1 MEKITSTTKR
11 RPSTT
16 TGDDSK
22 PKAGDTELLAMLGYK
37 QELRRHYSTIQI
49 FAVAFSIMGL
59 LPSIA
64 STLAFSMPAGPVGMV
79 WGMQKIIHFGKSTMS
94 LVTAN
99 GFHYTGWL
107 AASCFIFLVSL
118 AMADMASAMPTA
130 GGLYFWTHYYAA
142 EKWKN
147 PLSFLVGYSNTIG
160 LIGGICS
167 IDYGFANMLL
177 SVVSLGRDGEW
188 SATRPIIYGTY
199 VATVFAHG
207 FIAIFF
213 GRIMPKIQSACI
225 FLNIALV
232 LATVIALP
240 VGKSKNN
247 PPINPGS
254 YVFGEVQNLTA
265 WPTGWAFIMAWL
277 SPIWTI
283 GAFDSCVHMSEE
295 ATHAARA
302 VPLGII
308 SSTGLCGILGFVSL
322 AVIASSMSTDI
333 EGILNSKFGQ
343 PMAQVCFFLLS
354 DSIGEIWTC
363 LIHFTDLLRC
373 PGQERRYG
381 LHGRSNDRSVLH
393 GTKHCKSPL
402 VIPTVPPDTWILTN
416 TQTQIL
422 AASRQSWA
430 FSRDGALPFSSF
442 FRKVS
447 KQKYMLY
454 QPVRMVCGVTVA
466 SATIGLLCLID
477 EAAASALFSLAVAGN
492 DLAWLTP
499 ILARLIWGAERF
511 VPGEFYTGE
520 YLSKPI
526 AWVAVVYMVFA
537 IVLSMIPTV
546 GPNPSAQS
554 MNYTVVINGGL
565 WVGAL
570 LYYYV
575 YAKKTYKGP
584 QTTVSPEDEGQE
596 LEKE

>member
-1 MEKITSTTKR
+1 MADLIKS
-11 RPSTT
+11 PSRDKKSLRDGVEHDGPAE
-16 TGDDSK
+16 TGDM
-22 PKAGDTELLAMLGYK
+22 ELLATLGYK

-64 STLAFSMPAGPVGMV
+64 STLSFSMPAGPVGMV
-79 WGMQKIIHFGKSTMS
+79 WGW
-94 LVTAN
+94 LV
-99 GFHYTGWL
+99 
-107 AASCFIFLVSL
+107 ASFFIFIVSL

-177 SVVSLGRDGEW
+177 SMISITRDGSW

-199 VATVFAHG
+199 AATVFSHG

-225 FLNIALV
+225 FLNVALV
-232 LATVIALP
+232 VATVIALP
-240 VGKSKNN
+240 IGKSENA
-247 PPINPGS
+247 PPINSGS
-254 YVFGEVQNLTA
+254 YVFGQVENLTT

-308 SSTGLCGILGFVSL
+308 SSAGLCGVLGWLSL
-322 AVIASSMSTDI
+322 AVIAACMSTDI

-343 PMAQVCFFLLS
+343 PMAQIYFDALGKKGALGFMAVNAIVQYFMGLS
-354 DSIGEIWTC
+354 I
-363 LIHFTDLLRC
+363 
-373 PGQERRYG
+373 
-381 LHGRSNDRSVLH
+381 V
-393 GTKHCKSPL
+393 
-402 VIPTVPPDTWILTN
+402 
-416 TQTQIL
+416 L

-430 FSRDGALPFSSF
+430 FARDGALPLSTY

-447 KQKYMLY
+447 QHRLMRY
-454 QPVRMVCGVTVA
+454 QPVRMVCGVVTA
-466 SATIGLLCLID
+466 AAIIGLLSLID
-477 EAAASALFSLAVAGN
+477 SAAANALFSLAVAGN

-499 ILARLIWGAERF
+499 ILARLIWGQDRF
-511 VPGEFYTGE
+511 VPGEFYTGK

-526 AWVAVVYMVFA
+526 AWVAVVYMAFA
-537 IVLSMIPTV
+537 IVLCMIPTE
-546 GPNPSAQS
+546 GPNPSAEI
-554 MNYTVVINGGL
+554 MNYTVVINGAL
-565 WVGAL
+565 WIGAI
-570 LYYYV
+570 LYY
-575 YAKKTYKGP
+575 ALHARKTFKGP
-584 QTTVSPEDEGQE
+584 QTTVAPEDEGKRIE
-596 LEKE
+596 EEGDSEPKTL

>member
-1 MEKITSTTKR
+1 MADLVKSASRDKKSLRDGVEHDD
-11 RPSTT
+11 PAE
-16 TGDDSK
+16 TGDM
-22 PKAGDTELLAMLGYK
+22 ELLGPTGLFFTILQPLTKSIAATLGYK

-64 STLAFSMPAGPVGMV
+64 STLSFSMPAGPVGMV
-79 WGMQKIIHFGKSTMS
+79 WGW
-94 LVTAN
+94 LV
-99 GFHYTGWL
+99 
-107 AASCFIFLVSL
+107 ASCFIFIVSL

-177 SVVSLGRDGEW
+177 SMISITRDGTW

-199 VATVFAHG
+199 AATVFSHG

-225 FLNIALV
+225 FLNVALV
-232 LATVIALP
+232 VATVIALP
-240 VGKSKNN
+240 IGKSENA
-247 PPINPGS
+247 PPINSGS
-254 YVFGEVQNLTA
+254 YVFGQVENLTT

-295 ATHAARA
+295 ATHASRA

-308 SSTGLCGILGFVSL
+308 SSAGLCGVLGWLSL
-322 AVIASSMSTDI
+322 AVIAACMSTDI

-343 PMAQVCFFLLS
+343 PMAQIYFDALGKNGALGFMAVNAIVQYFMGLS
-354 DSIGEIWTC
+354 I
-363 LIHFTDLLRC
+363 
-373 PGQERRYG
+373 
-381 LHGRSNDRSVLH
+381 V
-393 GTKHCKSPL
+393 
-402 VIPTVPPDTWILTN
+402 
-416 TQTQIL
+416 L

-430 FSRDGALPFSSF
+430 FSRDGALPFSGY

-447 KQKYMLY
+447 QHRLMRY
-454 QPVRMVCGVTVA
+454 QPVRMVCGVVTA
-466 SATIGLLCLID
+466 AAIIGLLSLID
-477 EAAASALFSLAVAGN
+477 AAAANALFSLAVAGN

-499 ILARLIWGAERF
+499 ILARLIWGQDRF
-511 VPGEFYTGE
+511 VPGEFYTGK

-526 AWVAVVYMVFA
+526 AWIAVVYMAFA
-537 IVLSMIPTV
+537 IVLCMIPTE
-546 GPNPSAQS
+546 GPNPSAEN
-554 MNYTVVINGGL
+554 MNYTVVINGAL
-565 WVGAL
+565 WIGAI
-570 LYYYV
+570 LYY
-575 YAKKTYKGP
+575 ALHARKTFKGP
-584 QTTVSPEDEGQE
+584 QTTVAPEDEGKRIE
-596 LEKE
+596 EECDSDVKKL